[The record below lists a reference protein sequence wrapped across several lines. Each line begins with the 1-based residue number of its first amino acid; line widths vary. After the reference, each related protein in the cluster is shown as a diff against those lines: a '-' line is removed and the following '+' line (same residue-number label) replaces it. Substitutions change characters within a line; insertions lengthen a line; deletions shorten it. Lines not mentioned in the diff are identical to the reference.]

1 MKKERT
7 ITFHGKYFQ
16 QFYLPLSNNVK
27 EKIRYV
33 FSVIEIVE
41 KIPEKFLKHIEG
53 TDGLYEIRIES
64 GSNIYRIFCC
74 FDKENLVVL
83 FNGFHK
89 KTQKTPKQE
98 VRLAEKLK
106 DEYFAKKREAL

>member
-7 ITFHGKYFQ
+7 ITFYGDYFQ
-16 QFYLPLSNNVK
+16 RFYLPLSGNVK

-41 KIPEKFLKHIEG
+41 KIPEKFLKHIED
-53 TDGLYEIRIES
+53 TDGLYEIRIEAS
-64 GSNIYRIFCC
+64 SNIYRIFCC
-74 FDKENLVVL
+74 FDQGNLVVL

-98 VRLAEKLK
+98 ISLAEKLK
-106 DEYFAKKREAL
+106 GEYFAKKRGAL

>member
-1 MKKERT
+1 LRRERT
-7 ITFHGKYFQ
+7 ITFYGDHFQ
-16 QFYLPLSNNVK
+16 RFYVPLDNGIK

-41 KIPEKFLKHIEG
+41 KVPEKFLKHLVG
-53 TDGLYEIRIES
+53 TDGLYEIRIEM

-74 FDKENLVVL
+74 FDKGKLVVL

-89 KTQKTPKQE
+89 KSQKTPKQE
-98 VRLAEKLK
+98 LRLAQKLM
-106 DEYFAKKREAL
+106 DEYFAGKTGTL